1 MKEDEFM
8 SKKISI
14 IIASIILSLCIG
26 SIYSW
31 SIFIQPIYEITNFS
45 IQAIQVVFCLTI
57 FTLGTTTSFGGNYI
71 MSIKPYKSAII
82 GSILFM
88 FGMIGTG
95 LILNLSNI
103 NIFMLYIIYGIL
115 LGIGVGIIYLIPI
128 PLLLQ
133 EFPNNKALG
142 SSISILS
149 FGLGSAIFVPFVN
162 LFSNIINAF
171 IIIGFIY
178 GILMLA
184 ASLLLKPFVYINE
197 IKNNDDHSLTK
208 EQALKTKEFY
218 YIFIMIFINI
228 FIGISLISIAAPLG
242 NELLLN
248 TAILVSFIG
257 IANGLGRPFFANLA
271 DKLGYINIYK
281 ILFSIQLI
289 CITLC
294 IININS
300 FLTVSSLLIIASCY
314 GAGFACLPALTA
326 YIFGEMH
333 AGSIFGAILFAW
345 ALAGLLGPFI
355 IIILYNYTNSYLIS
369 LVLIASLYF
378 IGLYCSTKIKRLV

>member
-1 MKEDEFM
+1 M
-8 SKKISI
+8 SKRISI
-14 IIASIILSLCIG
+14 VIASIILSLCIG

-45 IQAIQVVFCLTI
+45 IQMIQIAFCLTI
-57 FTLGTTTSFGGNYI
+57 FTLGTTTSFCGNYI

-82 GSILFM
+82 GSILFAL
-88 FGMIGTG
+88 GMISTG
-95 LILNLSNI
+95 LILDLSTI
-103 NIFMLYIIYGIL
+103 NIVMLYITYGIC

-133 EFPNNKALG
+133 VFPNNKALG

-149 FGLGSAIFVPFVN
+149 FGLGSAVFVPFVK
-162 LFSNIINAF
+162 LFPNIIDAF

-178 GILMLA
+178 GILMIA
-184 ASLLLKPFVYINE
+184 ASLLLKPFVYIDE
-197 IKNNDDHSLTK
+197 IKDTNNKSLTK

-257 IANGLGRPFFANLA
+257 IANGLGRPIFASIA
-271 DKLGYINIYK
+271 DRIGYINIYK
-281 ILFSIQLI
+281 ILFCIQLI

-294 IININS
+294 IINIS
-300 FLTVSSLLIIASCY
+300 SLITIGSLLIIASCY
-314 GAGFACLPALTA
+314 GAGFACLPALTS
-326 YIFGEMH
+326 YIFGDMH
-333 AGSIFGAILFAW
+333 VGVIFGAILFAW
-345 ALAGLLGPFI
+345 ALAGLLGPFVI
-355 IIILYNYTNSYLIS
+355 TLLYSYINSYLIS
-369 LVLIASLYF
+369 LILIASLYF
-378 IGLYCSTKIKRLV
+378 IGLYCSTQIKQLV